1 MNVLAGSLV
10 YRAAMPVWRW
20 LLAACRASLVGR
32 FFLAVVGVVT
42 RVASDSGS
50 LGTRR
55 AGSRPLESKGH
66 PVAVLAIARPYLW
79 LRRVVGGGPV
89 GTVARAGWS
98 QLAGSCLAR
107 GRWVRV
113 LGAGLFALGCGR
125 VVLLLARGIT
135 TVDNTG
141 IPLAAPGARYVAPVL
156 VLIVGGLM
164 LLAGARLLP
173 AVPISLTGR
182 ALGFVAGGPPR
193 FASPDREGDDST
205 QAQRWL
211 AWLVTF
217 LAAVAGAAGGLTAG
231 QGPEK
236 LLLLVFALCAVVL
249 LLVRPEALLVV
260 VAVFPWLDWAARR
273 VLGGAGP
280 LWDETLLVVS
290 VLLLLWCVIVL
301 RRWELWTLPITLP
314 LLLAFAVA
322 LGSVAVNDVPGDVGF
337 YALRMLF
344 EPMLFYFLG
353 FLFPK
358 DRRWVRATIIIFVA
372 VSTSLALHGLYQYL
386 SHAPMPASW
395 VDVRETA
402 IGTRA
407 YSIIMNPNGLAAF
420 LLMGALISMS
430 LALARVSRLAP
441 RLLWALACV
450 VQLGGIAVTFSRG
463 AWIGLAVGVL
473 VLVIMA
479 YRRYLVAIAGAAVLA
494 LVLRAAGLRRQVHL
508 RLQFL
513 AYITKSSQ
521 AGRLYVWRMAVDYAA
536 AHPWFGIGLGTFGGT
551 SAITFGYGRLWVD
564 NFYLQL
570 AAEGGLLL
578 LAFFLWILLRAI
590 KGLVKGHGA
599 TDGFR
604 RALAAGMIAAFVA
617 VAVANAHRQRVGD
630 PHRRRRVL
638 VSDRTGDVGHAPRT
652 GGARR
657 GKGLMALRV
666 VHVIGGG
673 DTGGAMSHLLPL
685 LPALQRA
692 GCDAHLLCLG
702 EGGLADTAL
711 AGGLQVGTLPMKG
724 AHDPRMLA
732 ELRRVLAGGRA
743 TGAGSWGPES
753 PWDVVHTH
761 GMRANLPVRMIV
773 PSLRGRPCLFTTVHS
788 DLRLDYE
795 SRALALTYS
804 ALDRASL
811 GGVDWFLCVSDSL
824 RRLLV
829 ERGYPADRLSTVRS
843 GLESIGAPR
852 EDGAYVRPAGASS
865 AWARRPG

>member
-1 MNVLAGSLV
+1 VNVLAGSLV
-10 YRAAMPVWRW
+10 YRAARPVWRW

-32 FFLAVVGVVT
+32 FLLAVARAVT

-55 AGSRPLESKGH
+55 EGSRPLESTGH
-66 PVAVLAIARPYLW
+66 SLGTLAIARPYL
-79 LRRVVGGGPV
+79 LMRRLVGGGPV
-89 GTVARAGWS
+89 GRVARAGWS

-113 LGAGLFALGCGR
+113 LGAGFFALGCGR
-125 VVLLLARGIT
+125 VALLLARGVT

-156 VLIVGGLM
+156 VLVVGGLM

-173 AVPISLTGR
+173 AVPISVVGR
-182 ALGFVAGGPPR
+182 AIGVVAGGPLR
-193 FASPDREGDDST
+193 FALPDRESDDST

-217 LAAVAGAAGGLTAG
+217 LAAAAGAAAGLTAG

-236 LLLLVFALCAVVL
+236 LLLLVFAICAVVL
-249 LLVRPEALLVV
+249 FLVRPEALLVV

-301 RRWELWTLPITLP
+301 RRWELWTIPITLP

-358 DRRWVRATIIIFVA
+358 DRRWVRATVIVFVA

-386 SHAPMPASW
+386 THAPMPASW
-395 VDVRETA
+395 VDASETN

-420 LLMGALISMS
+420 LLMGALVSMS

-463 AWIGLAVGVL
+463 AWIGLAAGVL
-473 VLVIMA
+473 VLVMMA
-479 YRRYLVAIAGAAVLA
+479 YRRYLAVIVGAAVLA
-494 LVLRAAGLRRQVHL
+494 WFFAPRAFVE
-508 RLQFL
+508 RLTFAFSS

-521 AGRLYVWRMAVDYAA
+521 AGRLYVWRMALDYAA

-590 KGLVKGHGA
+590 KGLVRGHGS

-604 RALAAGMIAAFVA
+604 RALAAGTIAAFVA
-617 VAVANAHRQRVGD
+617 VAVANVTASVWETLTVG
-630 PHRRRRVL
+630 
-638 VSDRTGDVGHAPRT
+638 VG
-652 GGARR
+652 
-657 GKGLMALRV
+657 
-666 VHVIGGG
+666 
-673 DTGGAMSHLLPL
+673 
-685 LPALQRA
+685 
-692 GCDAHLLCLG
+692 
-702 EGGLADTAL
+702 
-711 AGGLQVGTLPMKG
+711 
-724 AHDPRMLA
+724 
-732 ELRRVLAGGRA
+732 
-743 TGAGSWGPES
+743 
-753 PWDVVHTH
+753 
-761 GMRANLPVRMIV
+761 
-773 PSLRGRPCLFTTVHS
+773 F
-788 DLRLDYE
+788 
-795 SRALALTYS
+795 
-804 ALDRASL
+804 
-811 GGVDWFLCVSDSL
+811 WFLTG
-824 RRLLV
+824 LV
-829 ERGYPADRLSTVRS
+829 TSVTLHERAVPG
-843 GLESIGAPR
+843 EEGA
-852 EDGAYVRPAGASS
+852 
-865 AWARRPG
+865 

>member
-1 MNVLAGSLV
+1 VNVLAGSLV

-55 AGSRPLESKGH
+55 AGSRPLESTGH
-66 PVAVLAIARPYLW
+66 PVALLVIARPYLW

-98 QLAGSCLAR
+98 QLAESCLAR

-113 LGAGLFALGCGR
+113 LGAGFFALGCGR
-125 VVLLLARGIT
+125 VALLLARGIT

-141 IPLAAPGARYVAPVL
+141 IPLAAPGARYVAPSL

-182 ALGFVAGGPPR
+182 AIGFVAGGPLR
-193 FASPDREGDDST
+193 FASADRESDDST

-211 AWLVTF
+211 ACLVTF

-236 LLLLVFALCAVVL
+236 LLLLVFAICAVVL
-249 LLVRPEALLVV
+249 FLVRPEALLVV

-290 VLLLLWCVIVL
+290 VLLLLWCVVVL

-314 LLLAFAVA
+314 LLLAFAAA

-358 DRRWVRATIIIFVA
+358 DRRWVRATIIVFVA
-372 VSTSLALHGLYQYL
+372 VSTSLALHGLYQYVT
-386 SHAPMPASW
+386 HAPMPARW
-395 VDVRETA
+395 VDASETD

-420 LLMGALISMS
+420 LLMGALVSMS

-463 AWIGLAVGVL
+463 AWIGLAAGVL

-479 YRRYLVAIAGAAVLA
+479 YRRYLVVIVGAAVLA
-494 LVLRAAGLRRQVHL
+494 WFFAPRAFVD
-508 RLQFL
+508 RLTFAFSS

-521 AGRLYVWRMAVDYAA
+521 AGRLYVWRMALDYAA
-536 AHPWFGIGLGTFGGT
+536 AHPWLGIGLGTFGGT

-617 VAVANAHRQRVGD
+617 VAVANVTASVWETLTVG
-630 PHRRRRVL
+630 
-638 VSDRTGDVGHAPRT
+638 VG
-652 GGARR
+652 
-657 GKGLMALRV
+657 
-666 VHVIGGG
+666 
-673 DTGGAMSHLLPL
+673 
-685 LPALQRA
+685 
-692 GCDAHLLCLG
+692 
-702 EGGLADTAL
+702 
-711 AGGLQVGTLPMKG
+711 
-724 AHDPRMLA
+724 
-732 ELRRVLAGGRA
+732 
-743 TGAGSWGPES
+743 
-753 PWDVVHTH
+753 
-761 GMRANLPVRMIV
+761 
-773 PSLRGRPCLFTTVHS
+773 F
-788 DLRLDYE
+788 
-795 SRALALTYS
+795 
-804 ALDRASL
+804 
-811 GGVDWFLCVSDSL
+811 WFLTG
-824 RRLLV
+824 LV
-829 ERGYPADRLSTVRS
+829 TSATLHERAVPG
-843 GLESIGAPR
+843 EEGA
-852 EDGAYVRPAGASS
+852 
-865 AWARRPG
+865 